1 MNTTT
6 SQPTPASDDPESR
19 LPEPS
24 VSTTQPIGNK
34 SSPRQPNDRDE
45 SPDSQAS
52 APRDDMKQAASDV
65 ASGQVDTDRH
75 EQPSKNP
82 KNATPATPSPKPSQI
97 LPDGTRK

>member
-1 MNTTT
+1 MNTNT

-24 VSTTQPIGNK
+24 ISTTQPVGDQT
-34 SSPRQPNDRDE
+34 SPRQPNDRDE

-52 APRDDMKQAASDV
+52 APRDDMKQAAADV
-65 ASGQVDTDRH
+65 ASGQVNTDLRD
-75 EQPSKNP
+75 QPARNP
-82 KNATPATPSPKPSQI
+82 KNSTPATPSPKSGQV